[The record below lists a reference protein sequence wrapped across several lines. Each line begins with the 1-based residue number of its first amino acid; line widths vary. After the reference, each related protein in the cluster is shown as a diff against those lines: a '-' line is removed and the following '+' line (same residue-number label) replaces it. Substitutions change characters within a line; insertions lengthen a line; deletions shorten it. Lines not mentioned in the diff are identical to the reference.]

1 MHDSTETSWED
12 ILEHGRV
19 ILKSADGTELA
30 RRDGFQHNRKLRSG
44 GARDEE
50 AVKELVAEVTKS
62 AAPSA

>member
-1 MHDSTETSWED
+1 MAASSS
-12 ILEHGRV
+12 RV
-19 ILKSADGTELA
+19 PTELA